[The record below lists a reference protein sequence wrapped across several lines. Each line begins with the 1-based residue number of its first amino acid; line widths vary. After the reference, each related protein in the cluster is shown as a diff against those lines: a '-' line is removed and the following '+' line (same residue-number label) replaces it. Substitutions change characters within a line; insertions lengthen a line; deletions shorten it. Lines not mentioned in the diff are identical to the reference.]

1 MVTGVSYDFHV
12 MAFST
17 VSESSEWW
25 RSMAAVVIFGLAIST
40 VLTLVVVPSLYVLI
54 EDIKSFLSTQWLR
67 QWSRLT
73 DLMSR
78 LGSSWKN
85 GRDSINI

>member
-25 RSMAAVVIFGLAIST
+25 RSMAIIVIFGLMVAT
-40 VLTLVVVPSLYVLI
+40 LLTLVVVPVLYALI
-54 EDIKSFLSTQWLR
+54 EELKTVYLKATGGPFFTWTGQSTNNLKKR
-67 QWSRLT
+67 E
-73 DLMSR
+73 
-78 LGSSWKN
+78 
-85 GRDSINI
+85 I